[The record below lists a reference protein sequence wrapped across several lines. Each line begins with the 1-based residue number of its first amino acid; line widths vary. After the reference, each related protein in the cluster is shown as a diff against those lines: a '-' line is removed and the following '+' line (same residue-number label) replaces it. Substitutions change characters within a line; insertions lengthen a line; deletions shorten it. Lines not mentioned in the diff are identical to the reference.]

1 MTAQLHFT
9 AIFFADPDGTG
20 RWQAAGAEEAPVDAS
35 QNVFDN
41 ETDEW
46 REPTDEEREIAVDA
60 MGDLVNLLHPVIDLT
75 DKQVVEDLLEALD
88 RANDDLVSLR
98 DSGHF
103 DDPEVAG
110 VPDQLDRWEALSR
123 ALLA

>member
-9 AIFFADPDGTG
+9 AIFHADPDGTG

-75 DKQVVEDLLEALD
+75 DPQVRADLRDAIDRAGEDLQSAI
-88 RANDDLVSLR
+88 NSGYY
-98 DSGHF
+98 DSP
-103 DDPEVAG
+103 DEAG
-110 VPDQLDRWEALSR
+110 VIDQQSRWNALY